1 MMTMMTT
8 SMNIITTII
17 MITTTMT
24 MTTMSMN
31 IITTI
36 IMITTTMTMM
46 TTNMSIT
53 TTIITITITTTDMML
68 MRYSTKSEYIQATS
82 TQEQRSR
89 RSLTALM
96 SAERC
101 SEPRAS

>member
-8 SMNIITTII
+8 SMNITTTI
-17 MITTTMT
+17 TMMMT
-24 MTTMSMN
+24 MMTTMSMN

-36 IMITTTMTMM
+36 
-46 TTNMSIT
+46 
-53 TTIITITITTTDMML
+53 TTIITITTTDMML

-82 TQEQRSR
+82 TQEQKSR

-96 SAERC
+96 SAERY
-101 SEPRAS
+101 SEPRVS